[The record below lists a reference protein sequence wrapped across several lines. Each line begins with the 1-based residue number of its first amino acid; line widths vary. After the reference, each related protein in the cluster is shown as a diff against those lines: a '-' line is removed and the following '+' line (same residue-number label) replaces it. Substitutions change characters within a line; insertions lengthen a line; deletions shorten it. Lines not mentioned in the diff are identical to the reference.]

1 MNIRSEIKDIE
12 KNIIDWRRDFHRYP
26 ELGFDEHRTSKII
39 GEALKEMGLAPQ
51 MNVGKTGVTA
61 DLTFGEGPT
70 IALRAD
76 MDALPMQETSGLDFS
91 SKHDGV
97 MHACGHDGQ
106 PLKYSL
112 KMGIVSMERSDLFF
126 NRRRKEQEAPDI

>member
-12 KNIIDWRRDFHRYP
+12 KNIIDWRRDFHQYP

-39 GEALKEMGLAPQ
+39 GEALKEMGLAPK

-70 IALRAD
+70 IAPVSLYTSDAAD
-76 MDALPMQETSGLDFS
+76 E
-91 SKHDGV
+91 
-97 MHACGHDGQ
+97 
-106 PLKYSL
+106 
-112 KMGIVSMERSDLFF
+112 
-126 NRRRKEQEAPDI
+126 

>member
-51 MNVGKTGVTA
+51 MNVGKTGVC
-61 DLTFGEGPT
+61 
-70 IALRAD
+70 LR
-76 MDALPMQETSGLDFS
+76 TS
-91 SKHDGV
+91 
-97 MHACGHDGQ
+97 Q
-106 PLKYSL
+106 
-112 KMGIVSMERSDLFF
+112 
-126 NRRRKEQEAPDI
+126 